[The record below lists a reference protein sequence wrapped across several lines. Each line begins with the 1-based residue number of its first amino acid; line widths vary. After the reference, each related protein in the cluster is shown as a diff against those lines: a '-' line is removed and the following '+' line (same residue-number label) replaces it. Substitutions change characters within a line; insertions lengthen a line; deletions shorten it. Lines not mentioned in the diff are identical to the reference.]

1 MNSNNQNTQDY
12 CNLQTDQTGNSP
24 SPQQIPNNNNNN
36 ENIQHTLINNVGVSN
51 MNLNTLHVNTINSTT
66 LAPHNIIFEF
76 YYHLPNDAR
85 IYRVT
90 YSELNPSEN
99 VQLLNNGINRIPD
112 YLLTHHYNVQS
123 QIQQQIQQQVQHS
136 IIYQQNSIQQ
146 RSFDTTQPIPQV
158 YSNSDTYNAA
168 VNGTVSYDMQDMG
181 DTGFQNS
188 S

>member
-12 CNLQTDQTGNSP
+12 CNLQTDQTGN
-24 SPQQIPNNNNNN
+24 I
-36 ENIQHTLINNVGVSN
+36 SN

-146 RSFDTTQPIPQV
+146 QSFDTTQPIPQV
-158 YSNSDTYNAA
+158 YSTSDTYNAA